1 MGPKKKPHKKELS
14 ASQLLSELTT
24 EAEGDGSS
32 QLILTQASLEK
43 ALEKVI
49 NEHFNPTV
57 KSLQDSLAEVTEV
70 ATNALKMVEIQ
81 KAKIAELQTECDALK
96 QTATRV
102 TAIEER
108 VEERTNHQLRKT

>member
-1 MGPKKKPHKKELS
+1 MGPKKKSKKELS
-14 ASQLLSELTT
+14 ASQLLSELTAT
-24 EAEGDGSS
+24 AEAEGDGSS
-32 QLILTQASLEK
+32 QPILTQASLEK

-81 KAKIAELQTECDALK
+81 KLLPESLLLRSVLK
-96 QTATRV
+96 RG
-102 TAIEER
+102 
-108 VEERTNHQLRKT
+108 RTVNSGRRWSSKV